1 MAESRI
7 IARLWRRWKAAFQES
22 VRQQITISGVVFT
35 ALMTLV
41 GIAAFASANNLL
53 FLLFAALLSTMLIS
67 GLVSR
72 LGLAGLELGLH
83 LPEHIA
89 ARRRVFGRV
98 AVRNS
103 KLTPS
108 FSIHLRG
115 GASSGLAS
123 EIYFPVLAARSRT
136 EEPAEIEFAHRGI
149 FKDNEFEFHSR
160 FPFGFTERHASVRLE
175 REVIVYPSIEPQPG
189 FEQLLET
196 LAGDIEVW
204 HRGRGHDFYRIR
216 PYELNES
223 ARHVDWKASAH
234 TGDLQVRE
242 FTKEEDRRLVLFLDL
257 HVPVALLP
265 QFDTAVDCTAFLVW
279 RLAESQTKVRFMT
292 QNFDRTVPDSADA
305 YAILRYLALV
315 EPSPGSAPLAP
326 DADRELYLAI
336 SADPARLA
344 DAGWLGDR
352 IVSFDRLAAAAAKPG
367 AGQPGGRRDS

>member
-1 MAESRI
+1 MM
-7 IARLWRRWKAAFQES
+7 ARLWRRWRAAFQES
-22 VRQQITISGVVFT
+22 VRQQITLAGVVFT
-35 ALMTLV
+35 ALATFV

-72 LGLAGLELGLH
+72 LGLAGLELGLR

-89 ARRRVFGRV
+89 ARQRVFGRV

-108 FSIHLRG
+108 FSVHLRG
-115 GASSGLAS
+115 GASSGMAS
-123 EIYFPVLAARSRT
+123 EIYFPLLPARSRT
-136 EEPAEIEFAHRGI
+136 EEPAEIEFSHRGI
-149 FKDNEFEFHSR
+149 FKENEFEFHSR
-160 FPFGFTERHASVRLE
+160 FPFGFTERRASVRLE
-175 REVIVYPSIEPQPG
+175 REVIVYPSIDAQPG
-189 FEQLLET
+189 FEHLLHS

-216 PYELNES
+216 PYELDES

-242 FTKEEDRRLVLFLDL
+242 FAKEEDQRLILFLDL
-257 HVPVALLP
+257 HIPVNSLP
-265 QFDTAVDCTAFLVW
+265 QFDIAVDCAAFLVW
-279 RLAESQTKVRFMT
+279 RFALSHTKVRFMT

-315 EPSPGSAPLAP
+315 EPSPGCAPLAP
-326 DADRELYLAI
+326 DPDHDLYLAI
-336 SADPARLA
+336 SAEPGRLA
-344 DAGWLGDR
+344 DSGWLEDR
-352 IVSFDRLAAAAAKPG
+352 IVSFDRLAAAAAES
-367 AGQPGGRRDS
+367 AAS